1 MGRETV
7 KRFVMQNWHG
17 GQGSI
22 RLETGRGLRPSRGLR
37 RSRCLDEAVVGKPRI
52 RAQSA
57 LFADSRGQTV
67 YLPAYF
73 QESRPEVLHALM
85 RARPLA
91 TLVTLSDS
99 GLVANHIP
107 IETHT
112 EPAPHGMLRGH
123 VARANPLWK
132 EYRAGSEA
140 LAIFQGPQVYI
151 SPSFYPSKRE
161 TGEVVPT
168 WDYAVVHAHGT
179 LRFVQDAAW
188 LKTLV
193 VGLTDAHEA
202 SRRVPWKVADAPP
215 LYIEK
220 MLSLI
225 VGFEFSIGR
234 LTGKWKLSQNHTAA
248 NRQGVVQGLRE
259 AAGEDSREIA
269 DMLSAFN
276 NEPRD

>member
-1 MGRETV
+1 
-7 KRFVMQNWHG
+7 
-17 GQGSI
+17 
-22 RLETGRGLRPSRGLR
+22 
-37 RSRCLDEAVVGKPRI
+37 
-52 RAQSA
+52 
-57 LFADSRGQTV
+57 V

-73 QESRPEVLHALM
+73 KESRTDVLHALM

-91 TLVTLSDS
+91 TLVTASDS

-107 IETHT
+107 VETRT

-132 EYRAGSEA
+132 EYRAGTAA
-140 LAIFQGPQVYI
+140 LAIFQVPQVYI

-179 LRFVQDAAW
+179 LRFVQDAVW

-193 VGLTDAHEA
+193 VGLTEAHEA

-215 LYIEK
+215 PYIEK

-225 VGFEFSIGR
+225 VGFEFSIVS
-234 LTGKWKLSQNHTAA
+234 LTGKWKLSQNHSTV

-259 AAGEDSREIA
+259 AAGADSREIA
-269 DMLSAFN
+269 DMLSSFN
-276 NEPRD
+276 DEPRE